1 MKINLVQ
8 TIIAIAVSALIAYGL
23 YNFHDGENQILLSVG
38 SFVFLASTLVLTIG
52 TSFQLP
58 RTTTNVRVVSGIF
71 FAVALISNLIFTF
84 VEFSVPSYVITNGIL
99 LLVFIL
105 IAYSINRAKQLTC
118 PDIGLHK

>member
-1 MKINLVQ
+1 MKINFAQ
-8 TIIAIAVSALIAYGL
+8 TIIAIAVSLLIAYGL
-23 YNFHDGENQILLSVG
+23 YSFHDSENKILLSAG
-38 SFVFLASTLVLTIG
+38 SFVFLAITLVFSIG

-84 VEFSVPSYVITNGIL
+84 VAFSVPSYVITNGIL

-105 IAYSINRAKQLTC
+105 IAYSINKAKQ
-118 PDIGLHK
+118 